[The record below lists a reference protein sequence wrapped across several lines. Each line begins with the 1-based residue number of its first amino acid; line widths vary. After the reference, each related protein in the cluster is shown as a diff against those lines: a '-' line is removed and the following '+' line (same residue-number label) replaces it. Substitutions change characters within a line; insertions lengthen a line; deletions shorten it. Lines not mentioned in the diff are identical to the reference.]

1 MVATVQGIEVTR
13 GDIRRDAE
21 FRILTNRAS
30 TRDTAA
36 NKSIVT
42 VIDEFIEPAEIERR
56 ELTPT
61 RDEAEDYMRRF
72 RGLCMGGTMR
82 NVAKPSRTLGST
94 RIAMNTGRT
103 SRSPNLRRHWAKSN
117 SSGP

>member
-13 GDIRRDAE
+13 GDIRPDAE
-21 FRILTNRAS
+21 FRILTSRAS

-42 VIDEFIEPAEIERR
+42 VIDEFIEPGEIERR

-72 RGLCMGGTMR
+72 RGLCMRSTVR
-82 NVAKPSRTLGST
+82 NVAKLSRTLDST
-94 RIAMNTGRT
+94 PIAMNTRRT
-103 SRSPNLRRHWAKSN
+103 SRSPNMGRHRAKSN